1 MELVAANSARLGE
14 RTEPRFLGRGRM
26 LDFVLGGLAAGQLGL
41 AAMLKFDGANVTA
54 NGRPL
59 GGMCLV
65 HNLFG
70 VNCPFCGMTRS
81 FIALT
86 HGHIGQAF
94 EFHPAGPLL
103 FVAMV
108 VFLLSVTYVTM
119 RRLRP
124 LVERK
129 RFLFTFQTVALVC
142 LAIGVLKLVRS

>member
-1 MELVAANSARLGE
+1 MELVASNGAVTRES
-14 RTEPRFLGRGRM
+14 FLGRGRI
-26 LDFVLGGLAAGQLGL
+26 LDLVLGGLAAGQLGL

-86 HGHIGQAF
+86 HGHVGQAF
-94 EFHPAGPLL
+94 GFHPAGPLL
-103 FVAMV
+103 FVAML
-108 VFLLSVTYVTM
+108 VFLVSVTYVTA
-119 RRLRP
+119 RRLKP
-124 LVERK
+124 LAERK

-142 LAIGVLKLVRS
+142 LAIGVFQLVRS